1 MNVVAE
7 LRTARRYITSVLLN
21 LDINANETTL
31 STFIEMIE
39 YFAENPQEYREMINA
54 RQRNEK

>member
-39 YFAENPQEYREMINA
+39 YFAENPQKYREMINA
-54 RQRNEK
+54 RERTN

>member
-54 RQRNEK
+54 RERTNQ